1 MKASDFIE
9 NLQQMI
15 KKHGDLPLAL
25 LEVSDS
31 GYNHHFVGVGEVMAV
46 LTLQPY
52 EKLIDSNDEVS
63 TERKVFLIG

>member
-9 NLQQMI
+9 NLQQI
-15 KKHGDLPLAL
+15 IEKHGDLPLAS

-31 GYNHHFVGVGEVMAV
+31 GYNHHFVEMGEVMVV
-46 LTLQPY
+46 LELKPY

-63 TERKVFLIG
+63 TERKVFLID